1 MGYLSATLDALWTTF
16 RQSLREPTTIDTPF
30 ERRERA
36 PRIRA
41 SFALVHEENGDE
53 ACIGCKKCE
62 HVCPSDVIRVVAG
75 KRPSPIT
82 NKSRGYAD
90 DFTLNLQAC
99 IVCELCVQVC
109 PTDAIVMTQEQEIPG
124 FTREDLTLTMD
135 KLYANEKSKRWAWSN
150 ATVLAEQQDPERG
163 SAPKQSGSAEAAD
176 TEGTA

>member
-1 MGYLSATLDALWTTF
+1 MGYLLATFDSLWMTF
-16 RQSLREPTTIDTPF
+16 RQALRSPTTVNTPF
-30 ERRERA
+30 EVRERA

-53 ACIGCKKCE
+53 ACIGCMKCE
-62 HVCPSDVIRVVAG
+62 HVCPSDVIRVVSS
-75 KRPSPIT
+75 KRTSPIT
-82 NKSRGYAD
+82 NKARGYAD

-135 KLYANEKSKRWAWSN
+135 KLYANETSKRWAWAN
-150 ATVLAEQQDPERG
+150 ATVLGEQQDPKRG
-163 SAPKQSGSAEAAD
+163 LPRKEAPSANGPTA
-176 TEGTA
+176 EGTE